1 MLPGDVT
8 AVPTEG
14 YVFFLQQMRNRFIA
28 IYHPGLCSRGIFGK
42 DQNKDLCVVVVVVVV
57 F

>member
-42 DQNKDLCVVVVVVVV
+42 DQNKDLCVVVV